1 MARTQE
7 MRLVELM
14 VLKQDVSNVIE
25 YLGKKG
31 IFQFQSKNHNSY
43 SELKIEDK
51 ELNIDSEFYENL
63 QRVRTFLNIEDRVEG
78 DLDCPCATDEDKEIA
93 AKIIS
98 CADEINN
105 RFMEKNE
112 NAKKV
117 RDAYKEAL
125 AFSNLQVPYSELEH
139 LSFLSIRIGKIPQG
153 GIEELR
159 KSVGNHAQIIPLG
172 DDSAK
177 IMAVSS
183 KKGRFA
189 LDTELKSHGFVS
201 LDVPKD
207 FKGIPSDMLE
217 SLKNR
222 MNQAE
227 IDLETVS
234 NEKNSFAETHKN
246 EIIRLLESFSLNR
259 QILNIKESLESTSL
273 VYRITGWIPSCE
285 SRNFMK
291 DLDQLTQ
298 GRIAIR
304 EYLPSEVPSVLNGEE
319 KVPVQLKHGSFIKSF
334 ERLIFSYGSP
344 VYGTIDPT
352 PFVAVF
358 FTILFGFMFGDLG
371 QGLIFLLAGILM
383 SKNIIKV
390 GAWNKFASIFMAIG
404 ITSSIMGLLTGEF
417 FSNETIL
424 APFAQFVTGLFGNPR
439 HPIIHMMPSSDPHS
453 IKIMFAVFGVAVGIG
468 FVINT
473 IGLILNI
480 INKFLQKKWGSAIF
494 GKTGIAG
501 ALFFWY
507 VLFFALNVAFFSHKP
522 MIGDW
527 IFIGITLFFA
537 AFGEPFEKLFDGHRP
552 VIENGIGSLLIG
564 GLVELIEVI
573 SSYMSNTVSFLRV
586 GAFALS
592 HAVLGYIINT
602 MTLLVGGF
610 GGILI
615 LVIGNAIVIVLE
627 GMIVAIQV
635 VRLQYYEFFSK
646 FFNETGD
653 EFQPL
658 KFHYGNK

>member
-7 MRLVELM
+7 MRLIELM
-14 VLKQDVSNVIE
+14 TLKQDVSNVVE

-31 IFQFQSKNHNSY
+31 VFQFQSKKHDTS
-43 SELKIEDK
+43 SEKSEKPINPDG
-51 ELNIDSEFYENL
+51 EFYESL
-63 QRVRTFLNIEDRVEG
+63 QKARLFLNVEDRPEG
-78 DLDCPCATDEDKEIA
+78 DLDCPCATDDDRDSA
-93 AKIIS
+93 ARIIS
-98 CADEINN
+98 SV
-105 RFMEKNE
+105 NE
-112 NAKKV
+112 LAKKV
-117 RDAYKEAL
+117 NEQSETTKRAIESYKEAL
-125 AFSNLQVPYSELEH
+125 AFSNLQVPYAELEH
-139 LSFLSIRIGKIPQG
+139 FSFLSLKIGRIPAGSVDD
-153 GIEELR
+153 LR
-159 KSVGNHAQIIPLG
+159 TSVGKHAQIIPLG
-172 DDSAK
+172 EDESR

-189 LDTELKSHGFVS
+189 LDTELKAHGFVPMEI
-201 LDVPKD
+201 PKD
-207 FKGIPSDMLE
+207 FKGIPEDLLS
-217 SLKNR
+217 SLK
-222 MNQAE
+222 MQKEEAE
-227 IDLETVS
+227 KKLSYLET
-234 NEKNSFAETHKN
+234 EKNNFAQTHKD
-246 EIIRLLESFSLNR
+246 ELLRLLQAFCMSM
-259 QILNIKESLESTSL
+259 QITQIQEKLESTSL
-273 VYRITGWIPSCE
+273 VYRITGWIPAVEC
-285 SRNFMK
+285 RNFMK
-291 DLDQLTQ
+291 ELDQLTQ

-319 KVPVQLKHGSFIKSF
+319 KVPVKLKHGSFIRSF

-371 QGLIFLLAGILM
+371 QGLVFLLIGILM

-390 GAWNKFASIFMAIG
+390 KGWNKFSPIFMAIG

-417 FSNETIL
+417 FSNETLL
-424 APFAQFVTGLFGNPR
+424 APFAEVVTGLFGSPR
-439 HPIIHMMPSSDPHS
+439 HPIVHMMPSSDPHS
-453 IKIMFAVFGVAVGIG
+453 IVVMFTVFGIAVGIG

-480 INKFLQKKWGSAIF
+480 ANKFMQKKWGSAIF
-494 GKTGIAG
+494 GKTGLAG

-507 VLFFALNVAFFSHKP
+507 VVFFGISVAAFGHSP
-522 MIGDW
+522 EVYDWVIIGT
-527 IFIGITLFFA
+527 TLFFA
-537 AFGEPFEKLFDGHRP
+537 AFGEPFERLVDGERP
-552 VIENGIGSLLIG
+552 VVENGFGALVIG
-564 GLVELIEVI
+564 GVVELIEVI

-602 MTLLVGGF
+602 MTALVGGV
-610 GGILI
+610 GGIFI
-615 LVIGNAIVIVLE
+615 LVAGNLIVIVLE

-646 FFNETGD
+646 FFNETGA

>member
-7 MRLVELM
+7 MRLIELM
-14 VLKQDVSNVIE
+14 TLKQDVSNVVE

-31 IFQFQSKNHNSY
+31 VFQFQSKKHDSSSEKSEKPINS
-43 SELKIEDK
+43 DG
-51 ELNIDSEFYENL
+51 EFYESL
-63 QRVRTFLNIEDRVEG
+63 QKARIFLNVEDRPEG
-78 DLDCPCATDEDKEIA
+78 DLDCPCATDDDRDSA
-93 AKIIS
+93 ARIIS
-98 CADEINN
+98 SV
-105 RFMEKNE
+105 NE
-112 NAKKV
+112 LAKKV
-117 RDAYKEAL
+117 NEQSETTKRAIESYKEAL
-125 AFSNLQVPYSELEH
+125 AFSNLQVPYAELEH
-139 LSFLSIRIGKIPQG
+139 FSFLSLKTGRIPAGSVDD
-153 GIEELR
+153 LR
-159 KSVGNHAQIIPLG
+159 TSVGKHAQIIPLG
-172 DDSAK
+172 EDESR

-189 LDTELKSHGFVS
+189 LDTELKAHGFVPMEI
-201 LDVPKD
+201 PKD
-207 FKGIPSDMLE
+207 FKGIPEDLLS
-217 SLKNR
+217 SLK
-222 MNQAE
+222 MQKEEAE
-227 IDLETVS
+227 KKLSYLET
-234 NEKNSFAETHKN
+234 EKNNFAQTHKD
-246 EIIRLLESFSLNR
+246 ELLRLLQAFCMSM
-259 QILNIKESLESTSL
+259 QITQIQEKLESTSL
-273 VYRITGWIPSCE
+273 VYRITGWIPAVEC
-285 SRNFMK
+285 RNFMK
-291 DLDQLTQ
+291 ELDQLTQ

-319 KVPVQLKHGSFIKSF
+319 KVPVKLKHGSFIRSF

-371 QGLIFLLAGILM
+371 QGLVFLLIGILM

-390 GAWNKFASIFMAIG
+390 KGWNKFSPIFMAIG

-417 FSNETIL
+417 FSNETLL
-424 APFAQFVTGLFGNPR
+424 APFAEVVTGLFGSPR
-439 HPIIHMMPSSDPHS
+439 HPIVHMMPSSDPHS
-453 IKIMFAVFGVAVGIG
+453 IVVMFTVFGIAVGIG

-480 INKFLQKKWGSAIF
+480 ANKFMQKKWGSAIF
-494 GKTGIAG
+494 GKTGLAG

-507 VLFFALNVAFFSHKP
+507 VVFFGISVAAFGHSP
-522 MIGDW
+522 EVYDWVIIGT
-527 IFIGITLFFA
+527 TLFFA
-537 AFGEPFEKLFDGHRP
+537 AFGEPFERLVDGERP
-552 VIENGIGSLLIG
+552 VVENGFGALVIG
-564 GLVELIEVI
+564 GVVELIEVI

-602 MTLLVGGF
+602 MTALVGGA

-615 LVIGNAIVIVLE
+615 LIAGNLIVIVLE

-646 FFNETGD
+646 FFNETGA

>member
-7 MRLVELM
+7 MRLIELM
-14 VLKQDVSNVIE
+14 TLKQDVSNVVE

-31 IFQFQSKNHNSY
+31 VFQFQSKKHDSS
-43 SELKIEDK
+43 SEKSEKPINPDG
-51 ELNIDSEFYENL
+51 EFYESL
-63 QRVRTFLNIEDRVEG
+63 QKARIFLNVEDRPEG
-78 DLDCPCATDEDKEIA
+78 DLDCPCATDDDRDSA
-93 AKIIS
+93 ARIIS
-98 CADEINN
+98 SV
-105 RFMEKNE
+105 NE
-112 NAKKV
+112 LAKKV
-117 RDAYKEAL
+117 NEQSETTKRAIESYKEAL
-125 AFSNLQVPYSELEH
+125 AFSNLQVPYAELEH
-139 LSFLSIRIGKIPQG
+139 FSFLSLKIGRIPAGSVDD
-153 GIEELR
+153 LR
-159 KSVGNHAQIIPLG
+159 ASVGKHAQIIPLG
-172 DDSAK
+172 EDESR

-189 LDTELKSHGFVS
+189 LDTELKAHGFVAMEI
-201 LDVPKD
+201 PKD
-207 FKGIPSDMLE
+207 FKGIPEDLLS
-217 SLKNR
+217 SLK
-222 MNQAE
+222 MQKEEAE
-227 IDLETVS
+227 KKLSYLET
-234 NEKNSFAETHKN
+234 EKNNFAQTHKD
-246 EIIRLLESFSLNR
+246 ELLRLLQAFCMSM
-259 QILNIKESLESTSL
+259 QITQIQEKLESTSL
-273 VYRITGWIPSCE
+273 VYRITGWIPAVEC
-285 SRNFMK
+285 RNFMK
-291 DLDQLTQ
+291 ELDQLTQ

-319 KVPVQLKHGSFIKSF
+319 KVPVKLKHGSFIRSF

-371 QGLIFLLAGILM
+371 QGLVFLLIGILM

-390 GAWNKFASIFMAIG
+390 KGWNKFSPIFMAIG

-417 FSNETIL
+417 FSNETLL
-424 APFAQFVTGLFGNPR
+424 APFAEVVTGLFGSPR
-439 HPIIHMMPSSDPHS
+439 HPIVHMMPSSDPHS
-453 IKIMFAVFGVAVGIG
+453 IVVMFTVFGIAVGIG

-480 INKFLQKKWGSAIF
+480 ANKFMQKKWGSAIF
-494 GKTGIAG
+494 GKTGLAG

-507 VLFFALNVAFFSHKP
+507 VVFFGISVAAFGHSP
-522 MIGDW
+522 EVYDWVIIGT
-527 IFIGITLFFA
+527 TLFFA
-537 AFGEPFEKLFDGHRP
+537 AFGEPFERLVDGERP
-552 VIENGIGSLLIG
+552 VVENGFGALVIG
-564 GLVELIEVI
+564 GVVELIEVI

-602 MTLLVGGF
+602 MTALVGGA

-615 LVIGNAIVIVLE
+615 LIAGNLIVIVLE

-646 FFNETGD
+646 FFNETGA

>member
-7 MRLVELM
+7 MRLIELM
-14 VLKQDVSNVIE
+14 TLKQDVSNVVE

-31 IFQFQSKNHNSY
+31 VFQFQSKKHDSS
-43 SELKIEDK
+43 SEKSEKPINPDG
-51 ELNIDSEFYENL
+51 EFYESL
-63 QRVRTFLNIEDRVEG
+63 QKARLFLNVEDRPEG
-78 DLDCPCATDEDKEIA
+78 DLDCPCATDDDRDSA
-93 AKIIS
+93 ARIIS
-98 CADEINN
+98 SV
-105 RFMEKNE
+105 NE
-112 NAKKV
+112 LAKKV
-117 RDAYKEAL
+117 NEQSEITKRAIESYKEAL
-125 AFSNLQVPYSELEH
+125 AFSNLQVPYAELEH
-139 LSFLSIRIGKIPQG
+139 FSFLSLKIGRIPAGSVDD
-153 GIEELR
+153 LR
-159 KSVGNHAQIIPLG
+159 ASVKNHAQIIPLG
-172 DDSAK
+172 EDESR

-189 LDTELKSHGFVS
+189 LDTELKAHGFVAMEI
-201 LDVPKD
+201 PKD
-207 FKGIPSDMLE
+207 FKGIPEDLLS
-217 SLKNR
+217 SLK
-222 MNQAE
+222 MQKEEAE
-227 IDLETVS
+227 KKLSYLET
-234 NEKNSFAETHKN
+234 EKNNFAQTHKD
-246 EIIRLLESFSLNR
+246 ELLRLLQAFCMSM
-259 QILNIKESLESTSL
+259 QITQIQEKLESTSL
-273 VYRITGWIPSCE
+273 VYRITGWIPAVEC
-285 SRNFMK
+285 RNFMK
-291 DLDQLTQ
+291 ELDQLTQ

-319 KVPVQLKHGSFIKSF
+319 KVPVKLKHGSFIRSF

-371 QGLIFLLAGILM
+371 QGLVFLLIGILM

-390 GAWNKFASIFMAIG
+390 KGWNKFSPIFMAIG

-417 FSNETIL
+417 FSNETLL
-424 APFAQFVTGLFGNPR
+424 APFAEVVTGLFGSPR
-439 HPIIHMMPSSDPHS
+439 HPIVHMMPSSDPHS
-453 IKIMFAVFGVAVGIG
+453 IVVMFTVFGIAVGIG

-480 INKFLQKKWGSAIF
+480 ANKFMQKKWGSAIF
-494 GKTGIAG
+494 GKTGLAG

-507 VLFFALNVAFFSHKP
+507 VVFFGISVAAFGHSP
-522 MIGDW
+522 EVYDWVIIGT
-527 IFIGITLFFA
+527 TLFFA
-537 AFGEPFEKLFDGHRP
+537 AFGEPFERLVDGERP
-552 VIENGIGSLLIG
+552 VVENGFGALVIG
-564 GLVELIEVI
+564 GVVELIEVI

-602 MTLLVGGF
+602 MTALVGGV
-610 GGILI
+610 GGIFILI
-615 LVIGNAIVIVLE
+615 AGNLIVIVLE

-646 FFNETGD
+646 FFNETGA